1 MEQQFPIP
9 NRDYKVLVR
18 CYTYNHSHYIEDA
31 LNGFIMQ
38 QTNFPFVC
46 LVVDDCSTD
55 GEQEVIK
62 AFLNREC
69 NMENAEYYEDGTTNV
84 IYVKHK
90 NNVNCYLAIYLL
102 KENLYKQK
110 ERKMAYVTPWRTV
123 CEYEAM
129 CEGDD
134 YWIDP
139 LKLQKQVKYLENY
152 PDCGLVYTQADI
164 LHQATGEVTKNLC
177 RTYNGLKD
185 MFTANPIATL
195 TVMFRIDLYNKYLE
209 EVQPSTKKWLMGD
222 YPMYLWFEI
231 NSKIGFIPDTTSIYR
246 AQEESACHSKDINK
260 QIKFV
265 SCHRDISLFFY
276 EKYKLASSYLPII
289 NDYYHRRL
297 LIFYSEHSMWKD
309 ALNALKSIENKS
321 IKDYLRLM
329 KRFFMR

>member
-1 MEQQFPIP
+1 MENKYPTPRQ
-9 NRDYKVLVR
+9 DYKVMVR
-18 CYTYNHSHYIEDA
+18 CHTYNHSKYITDTI
-31 LNGFIMQ
+31 NGFSTQ
-38 QTNFPFVC
+38 KTNFPYCV
-46 LVVDDCSTD
+46 LVLDDASRD
-55 GEQEVIK
+55 NEQQVI
-62 AFLNREC
+62 LDYIYQEC
-69 NMENAEYYEDGTTNV
+69 DIENAEVFDNDV
-84 IYVKHK
+84 MLAYVVMHK
-90 NNVNCYLAIYLL
+90 DNANCTFVYILL
-102 KENLYKQK
+102 KENHFQQGK
-110 ERKMAYVTPWRTV
+110 KMLAYYQEWRNNST
-123 CEYEAM
+123 YEAL

-139 LKLQKQVKYLENY
+139 LKLQKQVDCMENH

-265 SCHRDISLFFY
+265 SCHRNISLFFY

-297 LIFYSEHSMWKD
+297 LIFYSEHRMWKD

-329 KRFFMR
+329 KRFFMH